1 MLNFW
6 LNPIKIGDFVLSKED
21 DVIMCVESV
30 NLEKKECFCFWFDDK
45 IKLNKKSFSF
55 LNLFKM
61 KSF

>member
-45 IKLNKKSFSF
+45 IKLNY
-55 LNLFKM
+55 LFIII
-61 KSF
+61 F